1 MYIHLLFDAFLGCLH
16 LNPWPSCSGTLIV
29 LQKLFRP
36 HLCLA
41 QRKLEAFTIS
51 AAGYSVKN
59 LCHGPTRKAAVKSQ
73 AISSGLSADSQGA
86 SVGSLQLN
94 FMSCFGSTG
103 CRACRDGAVA
113 SQSAWTCTVPMPSL
127 WKSRHHFA
135 EVQGAWV
142 PMPPRHHD
150 DHLPCVPCDTSHWC
164 FCRAFPL
171 QTCVLWWF

>member
-1 MYIHLLFDAFLGCLH
+1 MRIKIFSWDFFLFLLEGIHMCVYTFALWCFSWLFASQSLTVLLWDFNSTAE
-16 LNPWPSCSGTLIV
+16 
-29 LQKLFRP
+29 LFRP

-135 EVQGAWV
+135 EVQGA
-142 PMPPRHHD
+142 
-150 DHLPCVPCDTSHWC
+150 
-164 FCRAFPL
+164 
-171 QTCVLWWF
+171 